1 MKRHAY
7 LLPLAVVLVLAFT
20 GCTAGKP
27 LQQAIDRAPAQVGIV
42 NHTGNYIYSA
52 SVDGAGGGWI
62 AGALA
67 WLTFA
72 VLLSHAFGI
81 RE

>member
-52 SVDGAGGGWI
+52 
-62 AGALA
+62 
-67 WLTFA
+67 WLTA
-72 VLLSHAFGI
+72 RAGDESLG
-81 RE
+81 RWRG